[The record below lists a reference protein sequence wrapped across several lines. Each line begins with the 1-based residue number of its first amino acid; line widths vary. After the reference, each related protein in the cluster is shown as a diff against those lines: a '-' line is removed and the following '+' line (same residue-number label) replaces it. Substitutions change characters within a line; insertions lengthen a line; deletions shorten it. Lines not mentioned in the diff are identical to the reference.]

1 MATPQASVSRMS
13 NRVLM
18 RRPTYRAADGSLSH
32 GEGTSRWGCRLGGSA
47 RQRIGVSAEER
58 RCARP
63 RATSVATVTRLAT
76 DLGGYRQR
84 LELTLREHAHA
95 HGVPGAVVGV
105 LLDDQ
110 IETAAY
116 GIANTR
122 TAVEVTPDT
131 LFQIGSIT
139 KIYTATLLAQMAGA
153 GVLPLDEPVRAQ
165 LQKFAVA
172 DPGATLEITPRHLL
186 THSSGIHGDHLIDT
200 GWNPDALERYLATLP
215 GVGQIHAPD
224 EAYSFCNTGFAVAG
238 RLIET
243 ATGENFDRAL
253 RHRLLRPIGVDAT
266 LTLPQHALLY
276 RVAVGHTAH
285 RDPADGLP
293 TPVRWPFTRSNGPM
307 GGILAPARDVL
318 AFARVHVAGGVAANR
333 TEVLPAATVDDM
345 MQPQMESAIPGEQQ
359 ALAWTVERSGGAICL
374 GQDADTFGQRAYLRV
389 VPERRFACC
398 LMANSPSGALLA
410 QDMLPMIIGD
420 VLDIPMPEPLA
431 RPPVALPDPN
441 PFVGTYERLHQRID
455 VEATPQ
461 GGLSMAVHPSGM
473 LVQLGR
479 QAFTSGLEPLD
490 LGESG
495 KPGANDMPRGLFR
508 ATMPDTG
515 LGEPVV
521 FSQLG
526 DGSTGLYLH
535 GRLHRRDLHL

>member
-1 MATPQASVSRMS
+1 MAAWPMGGAS
-13 NRVLM
+13 
-18 RRPTYRAADGSLSH
+18 
-32 GEGTSRWGCRLGGSA
+32 
-47 RQRIGVSAEER
+47 GVSVGRFAQER
-58 RCARP
+58 RCAHP
-63 RATSVATVTRLAT
+63 RAATVATVTRLAT
-76 DLGGYRQR
+76 DLASYRQR
-84 LELTLREHAHA
+84 LELTLREHAQA

-110 IETAAY
+110 IETAAF

-122 TAVEVTPDT
+122 TGVEVTPDT

-139 KIYTATLLAQMAGA
+139 KMYTATLLAQMAGA

-172 DPGATLEITPRHLL
+172 DPAATLEITPRHLL

-200 GWNPDALERYLATLP
+200 GWNPDALERYVATLP

-224 EAYSFCNTGFAVAG
+224 ETYSFCNTGFAVAG

-285 RDPADGLP
+285 RGPADLP

-318 AFARVHVAGGVAANR
+318 AFARVHVAGGVAANG
-333 TEVLPAATVDDM
+333 TEVLPAATVADM

-359 ALAWTVERSGGAICL
+359 ALAWSVERCGDLTCL

-410 QDMLPMIIGD
+410 QDMLPMLIGE
-420 VLDIPMPEPLA
+420 VLDIAMPEPLA
-431 RPPVALPDPN
+431 TRPPVAPPDPN
-441 PFVGTYERLHQRID
+441 PFVGTYERLHQRIE
-455 VEATPQ
+455 VEATAQ
-461 GGLSMAVHPSGM
+461 GGLNMAVHPSGM

-479 QAFTSGLEPLD
+479 EAFTSRLEPLD

-495 KPGANDMPRGLFR
+495 KPGASDMPRGLFR
-508 ATMPDTG
+508 GTMPNTG
-515 LGEPVV
+515 LGEPAV
-521 FSQLG
+521 FTQLP
-526 DGSTGLYLH
+526 DGAAGLYLH

>member
-1 MATPQASVSRMS
+1 V
-13 NRVLM
+13 
-18 RRPTYRAADGSLSH
+18 
-32 GEGTSRWGCRLGGSA
+32 
-47 RQRIGVSAEER
+47 
-58 RCARP
+58 
-63 RATSVATVTRLAT
+63 TVTGLAT
-76 DLGGYRQR
+76 NLGSYRQH
-84 LELTLREHAHA
+84 LENALREHAHT

-110 IETAAY
+110 IEIAAY

-139 KIYTATLLAQMAGA
+139 KIYTATLLAQMAAA

-200 GWNPDALERYLATLP
+200 GWNPDALERYVATLP

-224 EAYSFCNTGFAVAG
+224 ETYSFCNTGFGVAG

-243 ATGENFDRAL
+243 VTGENFDRAL

-266 LTLPQHALLY
+266 LTLPQHALLH
-276 RVAVGHTAH
+276 RVAVGHTTH
-285 RDPADGLP
+285 RDQSHNLP
-293 TPVRWPFTRSNGPM
+293 TPVRWPFARSNGPM
-307 GGILAPARDVL
+307 GGILAPAGDVL
-318 AFARVHVAGGVAANR
+318 AFARVHVAGGVAANG
-333 TEVLPAATVDDM
+333 TEVLPAATVDEM
-345 MQPQMESAIPGEQQ
+345 MHPQMESPMPDEQQ
-359 ALAWTVERSGGAICL
+359 AVAWSVERWGGVTCL

-398 LMANSPSGALLA
+398 LMTNSPSGALLA
-410 QDMLPMIIGD
+410 QDVLPMLVGD
-420 VLDIPMPEPLA
+420 VLDISMDEPVARRPTVPLA
-431 RPPVALPDPN
+431 DPR
-441 PFVGTYERLHQRID
+441 PFVGTYERLHQRIE
-455 VEATPQ
+455 VEATAQ

-479 QAFTSGLEPLD
+479 QAFTSDLEPLD

-495 KPGANDMPRGLFR
+495 KPDVSDMPRGLFR
-508 ATMPDTG
+508 ATVPDTG

-521 FSQLG
+521 LTQLAEG
-526 DGSTGLYLH
+526 AAGLYLH
-535 GRLHRRDLHL
+535 GRLHRRDLYL